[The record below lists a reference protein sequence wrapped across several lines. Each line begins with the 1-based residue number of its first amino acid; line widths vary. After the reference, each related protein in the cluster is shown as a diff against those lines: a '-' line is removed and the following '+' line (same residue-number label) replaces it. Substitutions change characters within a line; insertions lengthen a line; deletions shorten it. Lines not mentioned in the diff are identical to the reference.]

1 MEAPQDPHVL
11 DSLKST
17 HGGKPAHAGHASQF
31 GRTAGGGGGS
41 EGSKAEGGE
50 VECGEVGLA
59 SRKAPFLS
67 ESRDDTRIEHAR
79 VLLAS
84 FARRT
89 AIHAPGDAARRY
101 LWTDAFAVQAMLALA
116 RATGESQHK
125 ADAFRLVELVH
136 LHLGTHRLDDA
147 RVGWISGLDA
157 PTGEK
162 HPTLGGLRIGKPLP
176 ERAADAPYDGRLEWE
191 RDGQY
196 YHYLTRWIEALCAC
210 ARASARGEAR
220 ERFLDSARELAHA
233 MHASFVFEAWPG
245 GPKRIQWKMSID
257 LTRPQVHASGLA
269 DMLDGMAT
277 FASLEAAF
285 EAVFEEANM
294 PDPVLARAIA
304 ELRAM
309 CDAAGTFATVD
320 PLALGGLLLD
330 VSRLVHLAASGAL
343 ARDLAYDRLVERLL
357 VDIDR
362 GLEAFDR
369 SGALFTAID
378 RRLAFR
384 ELGLAIGLQSIGRLG
399 ATARCSTA
407 LVAAIAPRIDALA
420 RYIPLSERIERAW
433 LEPSAQATEGWQS
446 HVDINEVMLAACLLP
461 EVVLESGVVATT
473 GGGAAA
479 EAGAGAGAIGG
490 VGGGAGV
497 EAGVGASVG
506 APR

>member
-1 MEAPQDPHVL
+1 MEAPQDPHRL
-11 DSLKST
+11 DASKAT
-17 HGGKPAHAGHASQF
+17 HGDNASDA
-31 GRTAGGGGGS
+31 GRTAVGS
-41 EGSKAEGGE
+41 SERMVSQTEVSQVEGREA
-50 VECGEVGLA
+50 GLE
-59 SRKAPFLS
+59 SLKAPYLS
-67 ESRDDTRIEHAR
+67 ESRDDTRIERAGA
-79 VLLAS
+79 LLAS

-89 AIHAPGDAARRY
+89 GIHAPGDAARRY
-101 LWTDAFAVQAMLALA
+101 LWTDAFAVQALLAFA
-116 RATGESQHK
+116 RATGETRHK
-125 ADAFRLVELVH
+125 ADALRLVELVH
-136 LHLGTHRLDDA
+136 QHLGTHRLDDP
-147 RVGWISGLDA
+147 RVGWISGLDT
-157 PTGEK
+157 PTGEH

-210 ARASARGEAR
+210 ARASSRGEAR
-220 ERFLDSARELAHA
+220 ELFLDHARELAHA

-269 DMLDGMAT
+269 DMLDGIAT
-277 FASLEAAF
+277 FASLEAAL
-285 EAVFEEANM
+285 AEANM
-294 PDPVLARAIA
+294 PDPVLAHAIA

-384 ELGLAIGLQSIGRLG
+384 ELGLAIGLQSISALRER
-399 ATARCSTA
+399 ARCSTA

-420 RYIPLSERIERAW
+420 RYVPLSERIERAW

-446 HVDINEVMLAACLLP
+446 HVDINEVMLATCLLP
-461 EVVLESGVVATT
+461 EVVLESGAVATI
-473 GGGAAA
+473 
-479 EAGAGAGAIGG
+479 GAGAA
-490 VGGGAGV
+490 
-497 EAGVGASVG
+497 VGARG
-506 APR
+506 ERRNFADGLGIGMR

>member
-1 MEAPQDPHVL
+1 MEAPQDPHML
-11 DSLKST
+11 DSLKPN
-17 HGGKPAHAGHASQF
+17 HGGQASPVGRTV
-31 GRTAGGGGGS
+31 GRTAGGSGGS
-41 EGSKAEGGE
+41 EGSKAEGSE
-50 VECGEVGLA
+50 VEGGEAGLE
-59 SRKAPFLS
+59 SHKAPFLS
-67 ESRDDTRIEHAR
+67 ESRDDTRIERAR
-79 VLLAS
+79 VLLAN

-89 AIHAPGDAARRY
+89 GIHAPGDAARRY

-157 PTGEK
+157 PTGEQ

-210 ARASARGEAR
+210 ARASSRGEAR
-220 ERFLDSARELAHA
+220 ELFLDHARELAHA
-233 MHASFVFEAWPG
+233 MHASFVLEAWPG

-269 DMLDGMAT
+269 DMLDGIAT
-277 FASLEAAF
+277 FASLEAAL
-285 EAVFEEANM
+285 AEANM
-294 PDPVLARAIA
+294 PDPVLAHALA

-384 ELGLAIGLQSIGRLG
+384 ELGLAIGLQSIGGLC

-420 RYIPLSERIERAW
+420 RYVPLGERIERAW

-473 GGGAAA
+473 SAGAAA
-479 EAGAGAGAIGG
+479 GAAAGAGD
-490 VGGGAGV
+490 
-497 EAGVGASVG
+497 
-506 APR
+506 